1 MMRYGIVQMFNFII
15 SYESGKCQI
24 KKNINFTTLSLY
36 THHYDTHAQR
46 FQPIEK
52 PF

>member
-1 MMRYGIVQMFNFII
+1 MRYGIVQMFNFII

-24 KKNINFTTLSLY
+24 KKNINFTASS
-36 THHYDTHAQR
+36 THTTTHAQR